1 MQRESKAPAGGNG
14 DMRAPGAMTQ
24 AMAAHVDWSTAGERE
39 LRVATLRAGRLG
51 DESRHP
57 NALVV
62 GRTEKAD
69 VVVDAARQ
77 VLFERRSDGWSLR
90 IVAGIEG
97 RVASGGPVRTLAQ
110 LRSEGLDRLRLAP
123 DARGR
128 LDVGGVAI
136 LFQLV
141 PPKPKAERAPLPQ
154 SVRGGFVVDW
164 GFTASLASVTTLLF
178 GLLIGLEGADW
189 PVENQ
194 MAIPPSYEAMLTFEE
209 PEPPPPPITD
219 NDVSDPTEEV
229 VSEAPTEPSPGPSRT
244 DRSPSPSDGRPSLDQ
259 EQAARD
265 AHNQVISSL
274 AGTLDGAFG
283 RLIDGSAPTGDIDE
297 LLAQVDTVDRTV
309 ASGRI
314 TARDTRGS
322 GDDGTLGQLR
332 DGDGPPG
339 PTEEGDLREAD
350 VAGPTTDFGP
360 FRPEEPTI
368 FDDALVLRRLR
379 GVKRRVQR
387 CYEREV
393 TRDPTLAGRVDVQLE
408 VHPAGN
414 TSARI
419 TSDGVGSRGLVE
431 CITRSASSIRFAE
444 GPEGG
449 SVRYSFPFLFAP
461 QR

>member
-1 MQRESKAPAGGNG
+1 MQRESEAPAGGQG
-14 DMRAPGAMTQ
+14 EVRARGAMTR

-51 DESRHP
+51 EESRHP
-57 NALVV
+57 KRLVV

-69 VVVDAARQ
+69 VVLDAARQ
-77 VLFERRSDGWSLR
+77 TLFERRSDGWHLR
-90 IVAGIEG
+90 LTDAVVG
-97 RVASGGPVRTLAQ
+97 RVASGGPVRTVAQ
-110 LRSEGLDRLRLAP
+110 LRSEGLERLRLAP

-128 LDVGGVAI
+128 LEVGGVAI

-154 SVRGGFVVDW
+154 SVRGGFAIDW
-164 GFTASLASVTTLLF
+164 GFTASLASVATLLF

-189 PVENQ
+189 PVENRTV
-194 MAIPPSYEAMLTFEE
+194 IPPIYDTMLSFDE
-209 PEPPPPPITD
+209 PEPPPPPIAETETSEPSEDPVTD
-219 NDVSDPTEEV
+219 VP
-229 VSEAPTEPSPGPSRT
+229 EPSPGPSR
-244 DRSPSPSDGRPSLDQ
+244 SNPSPSDGRPSLDQ
-259 EQAARD
+259 EQIARD

-283 RLIDGSAPTGDIDE
+283 RLIDGSAPTGDLEEILGE
-297 LLAQVDTVDRTV
+297 VSSVDRTE
-309 ASGRI
+309 AAGRF
-314 TARDTRGS
+314 TARDTQGS
-322 GDDGTLGQLR
+322 GEDGDLGDLR
-332 DGDGPPG
+332 DGRGPRG
-339 PTEEGDLREAD
+339 PAGEGDPMGESE
-350 VAGPTTDFGP
+350 VTGPTTDFGP
-360 FRPEEPTI
+360 FRPEEPRV
-368 FDDALVLRRLR
+368 FDDELVLRRLR

-393 TRDPTLAGRVDVQLE
+393 TRDPTLAGRVDVELE

-419 TSDGVGSRGLVE
+419 TSDGVGSRGLAE
-431 CITRSASSIRFAE
+431 CITRTASSIRFPE
-444 GPEGG
+444 GPAGG